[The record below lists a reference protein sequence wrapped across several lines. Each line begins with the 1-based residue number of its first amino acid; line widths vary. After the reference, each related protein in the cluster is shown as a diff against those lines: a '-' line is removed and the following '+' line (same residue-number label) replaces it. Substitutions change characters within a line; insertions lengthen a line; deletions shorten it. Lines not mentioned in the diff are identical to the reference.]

1 MLEEAYTSRDGKQ
14 SGTVKQAE
22 SYKDLTDEVGKEQAL
37 SYANRGWKI
46 AQQGAIRLT
55 GQESKTAKLK
65 KVLAILKE
73 NPDKASELGIDL
85 NEL

>member
-1 MLEEAYTSRDGKQ
+1 MLEESYASRDGKQ
-14 SGTVKQAE
+14 TGIVKQAE
-22 SYKDLTDEVGKEQAL
+22 SYKDLVEDVGKEQAL

-65 KVLAILKE
+65 KAWAILME
-73 NPDKASELGIDL
+73 NPEKAQELGI
-85 NEL
+85 ELE

>member
-1 MLEEAYTSRDGKQ
+1 MLEEPYASRDGKQ
-14 SGTVKQAE
+14 TGTVKQAE
-22 SYKDLTDEVGKEQAL
+22 SYKDLSEEVGKEQAL

-65 KVLAILKE
+65 KALAILKD
-73 NPDKASELGIDL
+73 NPDKAEEMGIDL
-85 NEL
+85 SEL